1 MAVGPS
7 REHTAP
13 MIADASHT
21 FLYVETDVPAGVR
34 LTAWR
39 TAKARAARRRE
50 RRRRM
55 FRPRFA

>member
-1 MAVGPS
+1 
-7 REHTAP
+7 